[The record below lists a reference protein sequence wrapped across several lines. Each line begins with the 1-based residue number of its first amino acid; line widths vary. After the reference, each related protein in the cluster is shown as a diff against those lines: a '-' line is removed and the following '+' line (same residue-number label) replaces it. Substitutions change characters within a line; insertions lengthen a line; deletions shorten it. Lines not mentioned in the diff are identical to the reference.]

1 MRSAG
6 IRLVALDLDGV
17 VYRGRTLLPGVRE
30 AVADVRARGLELRF
44 VTNNSTLHRSAVAA
58 RLVSCG
64 LQAEESHILTSG
76 AATASWVAARVD
88 AGSPVLA
95 VGEAGLLQELR
106 EAGMRPFYPGDR
118 GGSWGV
124 DPDLTPREGEEG
136 AAAVVVG
143 LDRAVTY
150 GVIAAAHSVVREGAL
165 YVATNIDNTYPVEEG
180 ILPGAGAVAAAIT
193 AAAGRE
199 PLVVG
204 KPFRE
209 LAEVLETNTGVPPA
223 ETLFVGDRL
232 ETDIALGVS
241 AGMQTLLVLTGVSG
255 EKDLQSLDIRPDHV
269 RKDLRELPGLLASL
283 TGREG

>member
-1 MRSAG
+1 MSSAG
-6 IRLVALDLDGV
+6 VRLVALDLDGV
-17 VYRGRTLLPGVRE
+17 VYRGRTLLPGVQE
-30 AVADVRARGLELRF
+30 AVANVRARGLELRF

-58 RLVSCG
+58 RLVSYG
-64 LQAEESHILTSG
+64 LQVEESHILTSG

-88 AGSPVLA
+88 AGSSVLV

-124 DPDLTPREGEEG
+124 DPDLTPREGEED

-150 GVIAAAHSVVREGAL
+150 GVIAAAHSAVREGAL

-193 AAAGRE
+193 AAAGQE

-209 LAEVLETNTGVPPA
+209 LAEVLEANTGVPPA

-232 ETDIALGVS
+232 ETDIALGAS

-255 EKDLQSLDIRPDHV
+255 KEDLESSEIRPDYV

-283 TGREG
+283 AGREG